1 LEYGSL
7 LSVAL
12 SAVSECYLSPSDQ
25 VVHVDF
31 GAWWV
36 IQPNG
41 QGKQFTLQPKF
52 TLSGLSCHL
61 SFQFALTKWYQK
73 GRGLV
78 EVGKVV

>member
-1 LEYGSL
+1 MTVYFS
-7 LSVAL
+7 SVAL
-12 SAVSECYLSPSDQ
+12 SAVSECYLSPSNY

-36 IQPNG
+36 MLSSG

-52 TLSGLSCHL
+52 TLGGLSCHL
-61 SFQFALTKWYQK
+61 CFQFALTKWYKK

-78 EVGKVV
+78 EVGEAI